1 MSLKSTNPTKSNSWN
16 KLRNHFN
23 DIKDIHIYDMFMDD
37 IDRAEKLSLSWQ
49 DFYFDFSKNKINS
62 ETINLFN
69 DLLIEIDF
77 KSSIEKYFTGEKIN
91 STESRAVL
99 HTALRTSENQ
109 KILVD
114 EKNIIPEIKTVK
126 EKIKSFTTSVH
137 NGNHKGFKGDKITD
151 VVNIGIGG
159 SHLGPSMVV
168 ESLSHYKT
176 DLNTHF
182 ISNVDGDHLY
192 EVLYKVKPETTLFII
207 VSKTFTTIETLTNAN
222 SVRSWFLKTASE
234 NDISKHFIAV
244 SSNVEKAIEYGISS
258 ENIFP
263 MWDWVGGRF
272 SLWSSV
278 GLSICLSIGYKKFNE
293 LLEGARN
300 MDMHFRNND
309 FSENIPVLMACLS
322 LWYNNFFNYQ
332 THAIIPYSENLKS
345 FSKYLQQA
353 SMESNGKQTDRSN
366 NLIDYETGQII
377 WGQTGTNAQHSF
389 FQLLHQGSK
398 VITSDFIGFKNSI
411 KGNQDHHDILMANF
425 FAQTKA
431 LMKGTMDE
439 EVKTN
444 HKLLKGD
451 RPTNSILIN
460 KLTPA
465 SLGSLIA
472 IYEHKIFTLGI
483 IWNIFSFDQFGVEL
497 GKKLADKILENIEN
511 QDFRSQDSSTKNLLK
526 RYSSTD

>member
-1 MSLKSTNPTKSNSWN
+1 MSLKSTNPTKTDSWN

-23 DIKDIHIYDMFMDD
+23 DIKDIHIDAMFAND
-37 IDRAEKLSLSWQ
+37 IDRAKKFSVSWQ

-62 ETINLFN
+62 ETITLFN
-69 DLLIEIDF
+69 DLLNEIDF
-77 KSSIEKYFTGEKIN
+77 KSSIEKYFSGEQIN

-99 HTALRTSENQ
+99 HTALRASENQ
-109 KILVD
+109 KILVNKKD
-114 EKNIIPEIKTVK
+114 IIPEIKSVK
-126 EKIKSFTTSVH
+126 EKMKLFTTSVL
-137 NGNHKGFKGDKITD
+137 NGNYKGFNGDKITD

-159 SHLGPSMVV
+159 SDLGPSMVV

-176 DLNTHF
+176 DLNTYF
-182 ISNVDGDHLY
+182 ISNVDGDHLN
-192 EVLYKVKPETTLFII
+192 EVLSKVNPETTIFII

-222 SVRSWFLKTASE
+222 SVRSWFLKSASE

-278 GLSICLSIGYKKFNE
+278 GLSISLSIGFEKYLE

-300 MDMHFRNND
+300 MDLHFRNNE
-309 FSENIPVLMACLS
+309 FSENIPILMACLS

-353 SMESNGKQTDRSN
+353 CMESNGKQTDRSD
-366 NLIDYETGQII
+366 NLVDYETGQII

-398 VITSDFIGFKNSI
+398 VIPSDFIGFNNSI
-411 KGNQDHHDILMANF
+411 KGNKVHHDILMANF

-431 LMKGTMDE
+431 LMKGTRGE

-444 HKLLKGD
+444 HKLFKGD
-451 RPTNSILIN
+451 RPTNTILIS

-472 IYEHKIFTLGI
+472 MYEHKIFTLGV
-483 IWNIFSFDQFGVEL
+483 IWNILSFDQFGVEL
-497 GKKLADKILENIEN
+497 GKKLAKNILKDIEN
-511 QDFRSQDSSTKNLLK
+511 QDFSDHDSSTKNLLK

>member
-1 MSLKSTNPTKSNSWN
+1 MSLKSTNPTKTNSWD

-23 DIKDIHIYDMFMDD
+23 DIKDIHINALFTDD
-37 IDRAEKLSLSWQ
+37 ADRAEKFRVSWQ

-99 HTALRTSENQ
+99 HTALRASENQ
-109 KILVD
+109 KIIVD
-114 EKNIIPEIKTVK
+114 KKDIIPEIKSVK
-126 EKIKSFTTSVH
+126 QKIKSFTASVL

-159 SHLGPSMVV
+159 SDLGPSMVV

-176 DLNTHF
+176 RLNTYF
-182 ISNVDGDHLY
+182 LSNVDGDHMN
-192 EVLYKVKPETTLFII
+192 EVLSKVNPETTIFII

-222 SVRSWFLKTASE
+222 SVRSWFLNSASK
-234 NDISKHFIAV
+234 NDISKQFIAV
-244 SSNVEKAIEYGISS
+244 TSNVKKAVEFGINSN
-258 ENIFP
+258 NIFP

-278 GLSICLSIGYKKFNE
+278 GLSICLSIGYNRFNE
-293 LLEGARN
+293 LLDGARN
-300 MDMHFRNND
+300 MDLHFRNTH

-322 LWYNNFFNYQ
+322 IWYNNFFNFQ
-332 THAIIPYSENLKS
+332 THAIVPYSENLKS

-353 SMESNGKQTDRSN
+353 SMESNGKQTDRCG
-366 NLIDYETGQII
+366 NLINYETGQII

-398 VITSDFIGFKNSI
+398 IIPSDFIGFKNSI
-411 KGNQDHHDILMANF
+411 KGNEDHHNILMANF

-431 LMKGTMDE
+431 LMKGTNDE
-439 EVKTN
+439 VIETK
-444 HKLLKGD
+444 HKLFKGD
-451 RPTNSILIN
+451 RPTNTILIN
-460 KLTPA
+460 KLTPRT
-465 SLGSLIA
+465 LGSLISM
-472 IYEHKIFTLGI
+472 YEHKIFTLGI
-483 IWNIFSFDQFGVEL
+483 IWNIYSFDQFGVEL
-497 GKKLADKILENIEN
+497 GKKLAKNILYDIEN
-511 QDFRSQDSSTKNLLK
+511 QDFGSHDSSTKNLLNK
-526 RYSSTD
+526 YLSTE

>member
-1 MSLKSTNPTKSNSWN
+1 MSLKSTNPTKTNSWN

-23 DIKDIHIYDMFMDD
+23 DIKNTHINAFFTDD
-37 IDRAEKLSLSWQ
+37 IDRAEKFSVSWQ

-99 HTALRTSENQ
+99 HTALRAFENQ
-109 KILVD
+109 KILVNKKD
-114 EKNIIPEIKTVK
+114 IIPEIKSVK
-126 EKIKSFTTSVH
+126 EKMKLFTASVL

-159 SHLGPSMVV
+159 SDLGPSMVV

-182 ISNVDGDHLY
+182 ISNVDGDHLN
-192 EVLYKVKPETTLFII
+192 EVLSKVNPETTIFII

-222 SVRSWFLKTASE
+222 SVRSWFLKLASE

-278 GLSICLSIGYKKFNE
+278 GLSICLSVGYEKFDQ

-300 MDMHFRNND
+300 MDLHFRNNE
-309 FSENIPVLMACLS
+309 FSENIPILMACLS

-353 SMESNGKQTDRSN
+353 SMESNGKQSDRSD
-366 NLIDYETGQII
+366 NLVNYETGQII

-389 FQLLHQGSK
+389 FQLLHQGTK
-398 VITSDFIGFKNSI
+398 IIPCDFIGFKNSI
-411 KGNQDHHDILMANF
+411 SGNKDHHDILMANF

-431 LMKGTMDE
+431 LMLGTDGQNI
-439 EVKTN
+439 KSN
-444 HKLLKGD
+444 HKLFDGN
-451 RPTNSILIN
+451 RPTNTILID
-460 KLTPA
+460 KLNPK

-472 IYEHKIFTLGI
+472 MYEHKIFTLGI

-497 GKKLADKILENIEN
+497 GKKLAKNILTDISNK
-511 QDFRSQDSSTKNLLK
+511 DFGGHDSSTNNLLK
-526 RYSSTD
+526 KYQSTD

>member
-309 FSENIPVLMACLS
+309 FS
-322 LWYNNFFNYQ
+322 W
-332 THAIIPYSENLKS
+332 
-345 FSKYLQQA
+345 
-353 SMESNGKQTDRSN
+353 
-366 NLIDYETGQII
+366 
-377 WGQTGTNAQHSF
+377 
-389 FQLLHQGSK
+389 
-398 VITSDFIGFKNSI
+398 I
-411 KGNQDHHDILMANF
+411 K
-425 FAQTKA
+425 
-431 LMKGTMDE
+431 
-439 EVKTN
+439 
-444 HKLLKGD
+444 
-451 RPTNSILIN
+451 
-460 KLTPA
+460 
-465 SLGSLIA
+465 
-472 IYEHKIFTLGI
+472 
-483 IWNIFSFDQFGVEL
+483 
-497 GKKLADKILENIEN
+497 
-511 QDFRSQDSSTKNLLK
+511 
-526 RYSSTD
+526 